1 MRNAYRIDYK
11 MTGRVNDTDY
21 VYITDGDKFGERE
34 VHNIADAIGCFEA
47 LAEKNWKTF
56 ENKNAIVN
64 IKVEEW

>member
-21 VYITDGDKFGERE
+21 VYITDGDKFEGRE
-34 VHNIADAIGCFEA
+34 VHNIADAIDYFEV